1 MKKRSLFFIA
11 FLILCLPSAEIPE
24 LISISDDVSNDFV
37 VTESTTRL
45 SQHEVDCEK
54 SAQSKEGPVLLRAY
68 TDFALLFPLSSSQFR
83 GRSLLLFISV
93 QKK

>member
-1 MKKRSLFFIA
+1 MRKRSLFFIA

-24 LISISDDVSNDFV
+24 LVSISDDVSNDFV
-37 VTESTTRL
+37 VTESTTNL
-45 SQHEVDCEK
+45 SHHAVDCEK
-54 SAQSKEGPVLLRAY
+54 SPQRHGLAFLRTY
-68 TDFALLFPLSSSQFR
+68 SDFALLFPLSSSQFR

>member
-24 LISISDDVSNDFV
+24 LVSISDDVSNDFV
-37 VTESTTRL
+37 VTESTTNL
-45 SQHEVDCEK
+45 SHHAVDCEK
-54 SAQSKEGPVLLRAY
+54 SPQKNGSAFFRAHSDVALR
-68 TDFALLFPLSSSQFR
+68 FPLSSSQFR